1 MSTQTQELMPLIIA
15 IAILLGVITT
25 FVVLNTKR
33 ISKQDEE
40 EFAEFYKKEL
50 RARDLQN
57 KPMKQTTINLNN
69 FFIHILCQNYKKVP
83 NKYKVKLLSKT
94 TS

>member
-15 IAILLGVITT
+15 IAILLGVIIGAT

-40 EFAEFYKKEL
+40 EFAEFLYKKEL
-50 RARDLQN
+50 RARDLQ
-57 KPMKQTTINLNN
+57 KQAKDLANN
-69 FFIHILCQNYKKVP
+69 Y
-83 NKYKVKLLSKT
+83 
-94 TS
+94 